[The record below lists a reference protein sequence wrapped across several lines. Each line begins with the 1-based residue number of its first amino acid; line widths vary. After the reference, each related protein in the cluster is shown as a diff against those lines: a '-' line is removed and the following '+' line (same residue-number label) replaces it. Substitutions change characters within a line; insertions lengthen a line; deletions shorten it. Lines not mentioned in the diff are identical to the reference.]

1 MIEGKI
7 NDRYEAVITITVTG
21 PAGASAEVPAVI
33 DTGFNGFLC
42 LPEKM
47 MEELGMPF
55 LHSRR
60 VRLADDRE
68 AVVRVHQAELDWDG
82 VRRTVRATASG
93 TTALVGMRLMNRH
106 RLEMDIRP
114 DGAVQIHSP

>member
-1 MIEGKI
+1 MIEGTI

-21 PAGASAEVPAVI
+21 TAGASAEMPAVI

-42 LPEKM
+42 LPENM
-47 MEELGMPF
+47 AEELEMPF

-60 VRLADDRE
+60 VGLADGRE
-68 AVVRVHQAELDWDG
+68 AVVRVHHAELDWDG
-82 VRRTVRATASG
+82 VHTTVRATASG
-93 TTALVGMRLMNRH
+93 TTALVGMRLMDSY

-114 DGAVQIHSP
+114 GGAVQIHS